1 MPDLIV
7 THITSIAASEGFTR
21 GIDPDVGPLDVG
33 PHDKDVQLA
42 APLPDMMMFGGREG
56 AVQLADHYAI
66 APDTGVYGDDA
77 VQDHDDGLP
86 IHRGHVQVGPRSEND
101 LTSVGAQIPTLA
113 QIPTQRETEYLPA
126 KRLGRGV
133 DSLQS
138 LQQRVLHMAAD
149 TIPSTADDDGRSRNN
164 EDSAF
169 TISVTAALRD

>member
-33 PHDKDVQLA
+33 PHDKDMQLA
-42 APLPDMMMFGGREG
+42 APLPDMMIIGGRDG

-66 APDTGVYGDDA
+66 APDAGVYGDDA

-86 IHRGHVQVGPRSEND
+86 IHQGHVQVGPRSED
-101 LTSVGAQIPTLA
+101 DVASVGAQIPTLA
-113 QIPTQRETEYLPA
+113 QIPTQTQTEYLPA
-126 KRLGRGV
+126 KRHGRGV

-138 LQQRVLHMAAD
+138 L
-149 TIPSTADDDGRSRNN
+149 
-164 EDSAF
+164 
-169 TISVTAALRD
+169 